1 MCSCFLILLIFSGY
15 RAFEG
20 LVYAIAKVCGLRV
33 VLFVTFSRVCPIA
46 ASASASRAWAVSS
59 PK

>member
-1 MCSCFLILLIFSGY
+1 MCSCFLILRVFSGY

-33 VLFVTFSRVCPIA
+33 VLFVTFNRVCPIA
-46 ASASASRAWAVSS
+46 ASASRAWAVSS